1 MLLNDE
7 WRVVIFCELRA
18 SLRRGTRE
26 IKQKKLLRNP
36 I

>member
-18 SLRRGTRE
+18 CMRRGTRE
-26 IKQKKLLRNP
+26 IKQKNSLRNP